1 MNAAPA
7 SILQQQARLVAEYQA
22 LPSWEERYQKI
33 IALGRALPPLPEE
46 FRTDAN
52 KVRGCSSTVWLYA
65 TTDGERI
72 IFHTDSDAAIPK
84 GLAAL
89 LVQVYSGHA
98 AKEILGA
105 PPEFIEELGLN
116 QNLSPNRANGLTA
129 MVKQLMAYAL
139 ALSARKP

>member
-1 MNAAPA
+1 MMPPM
-7 SILQQQARLVAEYQA
+7 SILQLQARLVAEYQA
-22 LPSWEERYQKI
+22 LPTWEERYQKI

-52 KVRGCSSTVWLYA
+52 KVRGCSSTVWLHA
-65 TTDGERI
+65 TSEGDKVV
-72 IFHTDSDAAIPK
+72 FHADSDAAIPK

-89 LVQVYSGHA
+89 LVQVYSGRT
-98 AKEILGA
+98 AKEILAA

-129 MVKQLMAYAL
+129 MVRQLMAYAL
-139 ALSARKP
+139 ALSGRKP

>member
-1 MNAAPA
+1 M

-22 LPSWEERYQKI
+22 LATWEERYQKI
-33 IALGRALPPLPEE
+33 IALGRSLPALPED

-52 KVRGCSSTVWLYA
+52 KVRGCSSTVWLHA
-65 TTDGERI
+65 TTAGGKVV
-72 IFHTDSDAAIPK
+72 FHADSDAAIPK

-89 LVQVYSGHA
+89 LVQVYSGHTA
-98 AKEILGA
+98 AEIVAA

-139 ALSARKP
+139 VLGAQQA

>member
-1 MNAAPA
+1 M
-7 SILQQQARLVAEYQA
+7 SILQTQARLVADYQA

-33 IALGRALPPLPEE
+33 IALGRALPSLAEE
-46 FRTDAN
+46 FRTEDN
-52 KVRGCSSTVWLYA
+52 KVRGCSSTVWLHA
-65 TTDGERI
+65 TNDGEQI
-72 IFHTDSDAAIPK
+72 IFSADSDAAIPK

-89 LVQVYSGHA
+89 LVQVYSGHT

-129 MVKQLMAYAL
+129 MVKQLMAYAV
-139 ALSARKP
+139 ALSTRRT

>member
-1 MNAAPA
+1 M
-7 SILQQQARLVAEYQA
+7 SILQIQARLVAEYQA
-22 LPSWEERYQKI
+22 LPTWEERYQKI
-33 IALGRALPPLPEE
+33 IALGRALPSLAED
-46 FRTDAN
+46 FRTEGN

-65 TTDGERI
+65 THDGERI
-72 IFHTDSDAAIPK
+72 IFHADSDAAIPK

-89 LVQVYSGHA
+89 LVQVYSGHT

-129 MVKQLMAYAL
+129 MVKQLMAYAM
-139 ALSARKP
+139 ALSNRRP